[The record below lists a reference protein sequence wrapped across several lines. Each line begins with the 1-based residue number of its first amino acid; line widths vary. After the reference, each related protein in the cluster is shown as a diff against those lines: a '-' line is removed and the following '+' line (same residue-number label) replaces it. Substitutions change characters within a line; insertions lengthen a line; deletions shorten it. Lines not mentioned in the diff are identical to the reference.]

1 MSVLIWGGPLGKSG
15 GIKLGIGQ
23 GEPSGEPMTWRET
36 SKKQF
41 LVFEGDRTK
50 TDTGGCEEYSQA
62 REITL
67 VKELCKLPS

>member
-1 MSVLIWGGPLGKSG
+1 MA
-15 GIKLGIGQ
+15 
-23 GEPSGEPMTWRET
+23 WRET

-41 LVFEGDRTK
+41 LVVDGDRTK
-50 TDTGGCEEYSQA
+50 TDTGGWDEYSQA